1 MVPPSSKTPREH
13 SLDKLR
19 LLGFWLPVTAIG
31 CMTLLVEGL
40 SIYLDLPWSVDL
52 AFDVLMFG
60 SIVVGAYLFSR
71 YVFGIV
77 GRKEEELR
85 NSREQLR
92 ALARHLQSVREEERS
107 RIAREIHDTLG
118 QPLAGLKLDLAWLA
132 GRLPPDQAPLL
143 EKLRT
148 TLALADSTIRSVRQI
163 TTDLRPSLLDDLGLV
178 AAIEWL
184 AQDFQTRTGIGC
196 EFASDQP
203 DLLLPSEL
211 STAVFRI
218 CQESLTNVARHAH
231 ATRVRLALKA
241 EAGHLLL
248 TVADNGRGITEQE
261 IASQTSVGL
270 LGIREWALL
279 LGGEANFMGQPGEGT
294 TVIVRIPLKAP
305 RGGGNY

>member
-1 MVPPSSKTPREH
+1 MDPPSSKTPKAH
-13 SLDKLR
+13 YLHKLR
-19 LLGFWLPVTAIG
+19 RLGFWLPVTAIG
-31 CMTLLVEGL
+31 CMSLLVESL
-40 SIYLDLPWSVDL
+40 SIYLDLPWSIDV

-60 SIVVGAYLFSR
+60 AIVVGAYLFSQ

-85 NSREQLR
+85 NSREELR

-132 GRLPPDQAPLL
+132 ARLPPDQTPLL
-143 EKLRT
+143 EKMRT

-178 AAIEWL
+178 AAIEWQ

-203 DLLLPSEL
+203 DLLLPPEL

-231 ATRVRLALKA
+231 ATRVRLALKV

-270 LGIREWALL
+270 LGVREWALL
-279 LGGEANFMGQPGEGT
+279 LGGEVSFMGRPGEGT
-294 TVIVRIPLKAP
+294 TVTVQIPLKAP
-305 RGGGNY
+305 GVVGNS